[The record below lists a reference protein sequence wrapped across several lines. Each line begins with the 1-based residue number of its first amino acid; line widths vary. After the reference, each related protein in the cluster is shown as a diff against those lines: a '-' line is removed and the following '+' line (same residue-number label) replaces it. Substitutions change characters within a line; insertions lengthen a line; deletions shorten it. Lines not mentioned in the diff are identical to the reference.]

1 MMQQSKQADALTTK
15 PAPISITVVSGFLGA
30 GKTTLLNHILEGEHG
45 RKLAVLVNDFGSINI
60 DAELITEVG
69 EGMVSMAN
77 GCICCSIRSDLI
89 SAVLKMADLPDR
101 PEHIVI
107 ESSGVADPAGIV
119 TSFLEPEIWGTV
131 QLDGVI
137 TVVDAEQALT
147 LPEEEAAM
155 ARVQVA
161 GGDLIVLNKID
172 LVDESDLDKVCAWL
186 QDIRP
191 GLPVFE
197 TSQCQVPMEILL
209 GLTLADPAKAT
220 RSGEP
225 ALDVHVHDRTTET
238 GAHDHSHDHDHSLAF
253 DTWTFTSDTPM
264 QMGMLQQVLTHLPQ
278 TLFRAKGFIH
288 AVEKPHRRLVFQLVG
303 RRATVSV
310 GGTWGDELGKTC
322 LVFIARHGTVNF
334 DAIEKALVGCKS
346 LRISAN
352 SGDNGGRVHTN

>member
-1 MMQQSKQADALTTK
+1 MMEQPKQADARADK
-15 PAPISITVVSGFLGA
+15 PAPIPITVVSGFLGA

-69 EGMVSMAN
+69 DGMVSMAN

-107 ESSGVADPAGIV
+107 EASGVADPLGIV

-137 TVVDAEQALT
+137 TVVDAEQVLS
-147 LPEEEAAM
+147 LPEEEAVM
-155 ARVQVA
+155 ARVQVT
-161 GGDLIVLNKID
+161 GGDLVVLNKID
-172 LVDESDLDKVCAWL
+172 LVEEADLSKVRAWL

-191 GLPVFE
+191 GMPVFE

-209 GLTLADPAKAT
+209 GLAAAGPEKAT
-220 RSGEP
+220 RSNEP
-225 ALDVHVHDRTTET
+225 ALDVHVHDRTTEA
-238 GAHDHSHDHDHSLAF
+238 GAHDHDHDHSLAF
-253 DTWTFTSDTPM
+253 DTWAFTADTPM

-278 TLFRAKGFIH
+278 TVFRAKGFIH
-288 AVEKPHRRLVFQLVG
+288 AVEKPQRRLVFQLVG
-303 RRATVSV
+303 RRATVTVS
-310 GGTWGDELGKTC
+310 GPWDGEPEKTR

-334 DAIEKALVGCKS
+334 AAVEKALVGCKAS
-346 LRISAN
+346 Q
-352 SGDNGGRVHTN
+352 V

>member
-1 MMQQSKQADALTTK
+1 MMEQSKQADALTAK
-15 PAPISITVVSGFLGA
+15 PAPIPITVVSGFLGA

-69 EGMVSMAN
+69 DGMVSMAN

-107 ESSGVADPAGIV
+107 EASGVADPAGIV

-137 TVVDAEQALT
+137 TVVDAEQLLT

-161 GGDLIVLNKID
+161 GGDLVVLNKID
-172 LVDESDLDKVCAWL
+172 LVEETDLVKVRGWL

-191 GLPVFE
+191 GMPVFE

-209 GLTLADPAKAT
+209 GLAAADPEKAT
-220 RSGEP
+220 RSGQP
-225 ALDVHVHDRTTET
+225 ALDVHVHERTTEA

-278 TLFRAKGFIH
+278 TVFRAKGFIH
-288 AVEKPHRRLVFQLVG
+288 AVEKPQRRLVFQLVG
-303 RRATVSV
+303 RRATVTVS
-310 GGTWGDELGKTC
+310 GPWGDEPEKTR

-334 DAIEKALVGCKS
+334 AAVEKALEGCQARLSEIRKKRLS
-346 LRISAN
+346 
-352 SGDNGGRVHTN
+352 D